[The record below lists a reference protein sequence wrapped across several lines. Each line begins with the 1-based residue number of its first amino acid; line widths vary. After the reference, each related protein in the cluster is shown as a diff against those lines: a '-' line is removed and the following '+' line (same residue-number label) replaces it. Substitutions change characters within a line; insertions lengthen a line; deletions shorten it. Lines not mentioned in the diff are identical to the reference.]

1 MELFLIYGE
10 ALTKMKPLLTNN
22 LNNTTT
28 INYIKNEMDNYN
40 FSKTLEMIITSSH
53 NTKLIDKAKSID
65 IKYWSEDET
74 YYEPFYK
81 MKLDS
86 H

>member
-1 MELFLIYGE
+1 MELFLMYGE
-10 ALTKMKPLLTNN
+10 ALSKMKTLTNN
-22 LNNTTT
+22 NG
-28 INYIKNEMDNYN
+28 INYIKIELDNYN
-40 FSKTLEMIITSSH
+40 FSRTLEMIITSSH
-53 NTKLIDKAKSID
+53 NAKLIDKAKSID

-74 YYEPFYK
+74 YYEPIYK